1 MFYVLSKTI
10 GLFGAPSQIGL
21 LLSAFGLALCFTRF
35 RERGLRLATAG
46 AGMLVAMAFTPLGH
60 FLTVPL
66 ETRFPPP
73 PENLAPVD
81 GVIVLG
87 GSVDL
92 PLGGQL
98 DRVVLTDSAER
109 LTAPLELLRRF
120 PKAHLVFTGGAAVE
134 VGGSTFTEAGM
145 TKRFWREI
153 GFDQDNILYEDRASN
168 TYENAVFTRDLVKP
182 KPGERWLLV
191 TSATHMPRS
200 IGTFRQAGFPVIP
213 YPVNYRTNGRLWSLN
228 MPSNKLRA
236 LQLVDQATHEWLGL
250 AVYWLTAKIDTLF
263 PAP

>member
-1 MFYVLSKTI
+1 MSFDFYKII

-21 LLSAFGLALCFTRF
+21 LLCAFGLALCFTCF
-35 RERGLRLATAG
+35 RERGLRFATAG
-46 AGMLVAMAFTPLGH
+46 AGMLVVMAFTPLGH
-60 FLTVPL
+60 FLSVPL
-66 ETRFPPP
+66 ETRFPEPPEDLPP
-73 PENLAPVD
+73 PD

-109 LTAPLELLRRF
+109 LTAPVGLLLRF
-120 PKAHLVFTGGAAVE
+120 PKARLVFTGGAAV
-134 VGGSTFTEAGM
+134 VAHGSTFTEAGM
-145 TKRFWREI
+145 AKRFWRDM
-153 GFDQDNILYEDRASN
+153 GLDQDNVLYEDRSSN
-168 TYENAVFTRDLVKP
+168 TYENAVYTRNLVKP

-191 TSATHMPRS
+191 TSAMHMPRAV
-200 IGTFRQAGFPVIP
+200 GAFRRAGFPVIS
-213 YPVNYRTNGRLWSLN
+213 YPVNYRTNGSLWSVS

-236 LQLVDQATHEWLGL
+236 LQLVDEATHEWFGL
-250 AVYWLTAKIDTLF
+250 AVYWLTAKTDTLF